1 MKLVK
6 IQDIQAGDEIIIA
19 TNCGFK
25 FLKVLI
31 TPRTGKKLHWH
42 TKVPLYKSVKCST
55 RMEEKTYNWGAGAYK
70 KKEYVPTFEDHNVNV
85 YQALEHKDIMLID
98 KNY

>member
-31 TPRTGKKLHWH
+31 TPRLGKRLHWH

-55 RMEEKTYNWGAGAYK
+55 RMEEKTTMYGIRAYI
-70 KKEYVPTFEDHNVNV
+70 KKEYVPTFEDHNVNI
-85 YQALEHKDIMLID
+85 YQGLEYKDIMLI
-98 KNY
+98 NPNR